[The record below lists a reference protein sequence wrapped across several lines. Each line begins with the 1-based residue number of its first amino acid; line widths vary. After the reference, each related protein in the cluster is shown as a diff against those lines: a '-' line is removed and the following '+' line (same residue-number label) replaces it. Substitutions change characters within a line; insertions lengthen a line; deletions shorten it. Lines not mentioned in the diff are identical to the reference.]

1 MNLSKIQQVHACVY
15 TRCENTM
22 TIIAMYVDGLIVL
35 SKKKEEIKSLKLTLT
50 TKFKM
55 KDTGKLHYCMEINIE
70 QNEKQKRG

>member
-1 MNLSKIQQVHACVY
+1 
-15 TRCENTM
+15 
-22 TIIAMYVDGLIVL
+22 MYVDGLIVL